1 MGANKLNVAFMN
13 MAIEFSKLSYC
24 MRSRVGAVIVKD
36 GNVISCGYNGTP
48 SGFENDC
55 ECVET
60 VTIGTSEFDFS
71 EEDVLKT
78 KPEVLHAESNCIA
91 KIAKSTQSS
100 DGSDLYVTMAPCID
114 CAKLIIQS
122 GIKNVFYKDIYRDA
136 SGLKLLEKANIKAIQ
151 IFV

>member
-1 MGANKLNVAFMN
+1 MESNKLHVAFMN

-55 ECVET
+55 ECDGGNT
-60 VTIGTSEFDFS
+60 
-71 EEDVLKT
+71 T
-78 KPEVLHAESNCIA
+78 KPEVLHAESNCIT
-91 KIAKSTQSS
+91 KLAKSTQSS
-100 DGSDLYVTMAPCID
+100 DNSDLYVTMAPCFD

-122 GIKNVFYKDIYRDA
+122 GIKNVFYKDIYDF
-136 SGLKLLEKANIKAIQ
+136 S
-151 IFV
+151 

>member
-1 MGANKLNVAFMN
+1 MESNKLHVAFMN

-55 ECVET
+55 ECDGGNT
-60 VTIGTSEFDFS
+60 
-71 EEDVLKT
+71 T
-78 KPEVLHAESNCIA
+78 KPEVLHAESNCIT
-91 KIAKSTQSS
+91 KLAKSTQSS
-100 DGSDLYVTMAPCID
+100 DNSDLYVTMAPCFD

-136 SGLKLLEKANIKAIQ
+136 SGLKLLQKANINTIQ

>member
-1 MGANKLNVAFMN
+1 MGANELNVAFMN

-36 GNVISCGYNGTP
+36 GNVISCGYNGTL

-55 ECVET
+55 ELDGGNT
-60 VTIGTSEFDFS
+60 
-71 EEDVLKT
+71 T
-78 KPEVLHAESNCIA
+78 KPEVLHAESNCIT
-91 KIAKSTQSS
+91 KLAKSTQSS
-100 DGSDLYVTMAPCID
+100 DGSDLYVTMAPCFD

-122 GIKNVFYKDIYRDA
+122 GIKRVFYKDIYRDA
-136 SGLKLLEKANIKAIQ
+136 SGLKLLEKARIDTIQ

>member
-1 MGANKLNVAFMN
+1 MGANELNVAFMN

-55 ECVET
+55 ELDGGNT
-60 VTIGTSEFDFS
+60 
-71 EEDVLKT
+71 T
-78 KPEVLHAESNCIA
+78 KPEVLHAESNCIT
-91 KIAKSTQSS
+91 KLAKSTQSS
-100 DGSDLYVTMAPCID
+100 DGSDLYVTMAPCFD

-122 GIKNVFYKDIYRDA
+122 GIKRVFYKDIYRDA
-136 SGLKLLEKANIKAIQ
+136 SGLKLLEKARIDTIQ